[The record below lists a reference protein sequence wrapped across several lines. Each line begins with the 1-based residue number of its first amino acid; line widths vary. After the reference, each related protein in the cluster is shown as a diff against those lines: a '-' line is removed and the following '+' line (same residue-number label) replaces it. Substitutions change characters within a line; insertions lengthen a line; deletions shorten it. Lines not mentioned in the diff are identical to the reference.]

1 MYPGKKYILTY
12 TNFVFAIFFFLF
24 LRKNNFNAWI
34 LRRIWQP
41 DQWRLLGRL
50 FPGPTKGSYPPVT
63 RLWMPQL
70 TSWRTGTD
78 VPMYTVTT
86 CDFHLPTIVSRGNA
100 AAEHKQAKRAMTHT
114 YREKFVEMMT
124 PQNKLILKALYQ
136 QQAVMEVQ
144 EQTAREVEQVQAA
157 REAEEQADREVE
169 HWTATRRTTIPTPW
183 RSWRRTS
190 PT

>member
-1 MYPGKKYILTY
+1 
-12 TNFVFAIFFFLF
+12 
-24 LRKNNFNAWI
+24 
-34 LRRIWQP
+34 
-41 DQWRLLGRL
+41 
-50 FPGPTKGSYPPVT
+50 
-63 RLWMPQL
+63 
-70 TSWRTGTD
+70 
-78 VPMYTVTT
+78 MYTVTT

-169 HWTATRRTTIPTPW
+169 H
-183 RSWRRTS
+183 
-190 PT
+190 